1 MITRVLVTVM
11 TYPTLSKNHFETV
24 CTAGF
29 REDGSWI
36 RIYPVPHRLLFQYD
50 KPKYGKWQ
58 WIEADLE
65 KNPRDGRPESFHIKN
80 IESLKILDKI
90 DAGAPNWNLRDYWIK
105 KNKIVFNDMTEVLK
119 QTKMNKISLAVL
131 KPTEFLSISSEEED
145 LTSYN
150 QRLTALKK
158 KYEAE
163 KIQLSLFD
171 DTKAANETFE
181 FAKKLPVK
189 FRYEFKTGDGK
200 LRKMM
205 IEDWEIGML
214 YLNCYWNSKKLTEE
228 EKRNE
233 AIQKVKE
240 KYWEFASKR
249 DTYLL
254 IGTQYKWQNRNSP
267 DPYVII
273 GVFSEPKHRE
283 LSLFEDY

>member
-65 KNPRDGRPESFHIKN
+65 KNPRDSRPESFHIKN

-90 DAGAPNWNLRDYWIK
+90 DSGSPNWNVRDHWIK

-119 QTKMNKISLAVL
+119 LTKENKISLAVL
-131 KPTEFLSISSEEED
+131 KPTEFLSISSEEEN

-150 QRLTALKK
+150 QRLVALKK
-158 KYEAE
+158 NMKQISSSCLYSMIL
-163 KIQLSLFD
+163 KRHTKHLSLLRNFQLSLD
-171 DTKAANETFE
+171 MNLKQKMENFE
-181 FAKKLPVK
+181 
-189 FRYEFKTGDGK
+189 E
-200 LRKMM
+200 
-205 IEDWEIGML
+205 
-214 YLNCYWNSKKLTEE
+214 
-228 EKRNE
+228 
-233 AIQKVKE
+233 
-240 KYWEFASKR
+240 
-249 DTYLL
+249 
-254 IGTQYKWQNRNSP
+254 
-267 DPYVII
+267 
-273 GVFSEPKHRE
+273 
-283 LSLFEDY
+283 

>member
-90 DAGAPNWNLRDYWIK
+90 DAGAPNWNLRDHWIK

-119 QTKMNKISLAVL
+119 LTKENKISLAIL

-158 KYEAE
+158 NMKQISFSCPYSMIL
-163 KIQLSLFD
+163 KLHTLHLSLLRNFQSSLD
-171 DTKAANETFE
+171 MNLKQEMENFE
-181 FAKKLPVK
+181 K
-189 FRYEFKTGDGK
+189 
-200 LRKMM
+200 
-205 IEDWEIGML
+205 
-214 YLNCYWNSKKLTEE
+214 
-228 EKRNE
+228 
-233 AIQKVKE
+233 
-240 KYWEFASKR
+240 
-249 DTYLL
+249 
-254 IGTQYKWQNRNSP
+254 
-267 DPYVII
+267 
-273 GVFSEPKHRE
+273 
-283 LSLFEDY
+283 